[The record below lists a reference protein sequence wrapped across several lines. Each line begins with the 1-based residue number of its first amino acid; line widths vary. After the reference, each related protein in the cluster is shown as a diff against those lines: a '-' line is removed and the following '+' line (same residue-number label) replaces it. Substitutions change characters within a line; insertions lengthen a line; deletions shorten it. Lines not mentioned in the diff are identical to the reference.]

1 MNSNSGLSS
10 ACRFMPSRAGAFCVL
25 MLCAFWSGGTY
36 AQPVAESCR
45 DAACGSHGT
54 PPPSKASCPQL
65 IGLTIAAHK
74 IDLPTTGA
82 VVTSTTRMPASGS
95 GATATGSYCLV
106 AGAIHPVDPS
116 APDILFN
123 IALPDQ
129 WNGKILMLGGGGFDG
144 SIPAVTGNVPSAPA
158 DLPGPLSRGYAVF
171 ASDSGHEAT
180 NGAVNGA
187 FSVNTEAYDNFM
199 GAALK
204 KTHDAA
210 LVVIKAHYGA
220 HPIKAYFAGGSTG
233 GREALTVAQRW
244 PRDWDGVIAF
254 YPAYDFTTL
263 SLQQLR
269 VTEGFAAPG
278 AYLDTAQRALLLK
291 AVMQACDGLDGV
303 VDGLIS
309 NVQACNATF
318 NPATASVDGA
328 PLRCAG
334 GVAHGDT
341 CLSDP
346 QIAALNTMNTPLVFA
361 YPLESGETQYPGY
374 NVYGADLGVGSSSP
388 LEPTVT
394 TLALGTTQPSYPLQ
408 GTAMFD
414 GQIADEFVRYTVM
427 DNPNFDSLTFNPA
440 LAGQWS
446 GRISMLSGLDATD
459 ADLTRFMRRGGKLL
473 MAHGTVDQ
481 TVSTRAT
488 EIYFQRMQLTMG
500 FGAVASFVRFYEIP
514 GLQHAVG
521 TEFNASWDSLT
532 TLENWVEHGTP
543 PVHQVVTDTAGVPG
557 RTRPLCQY
565 PAWPSYNGAGD
576 VNSAKSFTC
585 VQG

>member
-1 MNSNSGLSS
+1 MNLSRGLWRARGRVPSWVG
-10 ACRFMPSRAGAFCVL
+10 ACCMLA
-25 MLCAFWSGGTY
+25 LCAMW
-36 AQPVAESCR
+36 
-45 DAACGSHGT
+45 SHGAYAGSQDDQCQGQGCKKHE
-54 PPPSKASCPQL
+54 PPPRSKLSCPDL
-65 IGLTIAAHK
+65 NGLTLRARDIG
-74 IDLPTTGA
+74 LPTTGA
-82 VVTSTTRMPASGS
+82 IVTSTTQMAASGS

-123 IALPDQ
+123 VALPDQ

-144 SIPAVTGNVPSAPA
+144 SIPAITGNVPSAPA

-180 NGAVNGA
+180 NGSVNGA
-187 FSVNTEAYDNFM
+187 FSVNAEAYDNFM
-199 GAALK
+199 GEALK
-204 KTHDAA
+204 KTHDAS
-210 LVVIKAHYGA
+210 LRIIEAHYGT
-220 HPIKAYFAGGSTG
+220 HPSKAYFAGGSTG
-233 GREALTVAQRW
+233 GREALTVGQRW
-244 PRDWDGVIAF
+244 PQDWDGIIAF

-278 AYLDTAQRALLLK
+278 AYVDTAQRALLLN

-318 NPATASVDGA
+318 NPFTATVDGK

-334 GVAHGDT
+334 GIARDDT
-341 CLSDP
+341 CLSDR
-346 QIAALNTMNTPLVFA
+346 QIAALNTMNTPLVFD

-388 LEPTVT
+388 LEGTVT

-408 GTAMFD
+408 STAMFD
-414 GQIADEFVRYTVM
+414 GQIADDFVRYTVM
-427 DNPNFDSLTFNPA
+427 DNPNADSLDYNPA
-440 LAGQWS
+440 ISGRWS
-446 GRISMLSGLDATD
+446 GRVSMLSGLDATD
-459 ADLTRFMRRGGKLL
+459 ANLTPFMQHGGKLL

-488 EIYFQRMQLTMG
+488 EVYWQRMLVTMG
-500 FGAVASFVRFYEIP
+500 FGAVGSFARFYEIP

-543 PVHQVVTDTAGVPG
+543 PTHQVVTDTAGVPG

-565 PAWPSYNGAGD
+565 PAWPSYNGGGD
-576 VNSAKSFTC
+576 VNSASSFTC
-585 VQG
+585 VQ

>member
-1 MNSNSGLSS
+1 MNLNRRLWHGRVPTWVGACCVMALCTMWSHGAYADSQSDQCQGKDCEKHEPPPRSKLSCPDLNGLSIP
-10 ACRFMPSRAGAFCVL
+10 AR
-25 MLCAFWSGGTY
+25 
-36 AQPVAESCR
+36 
-45 DAACGSHGT
+45 
-54 PPPSKASCPQL
+54 K
-65 IGLTIAAHK
+65 IG
-74 IDLPTTGA
+74 LPTTGA
-82 VVTSTTRMPASGS
+82 VVTSTTQVAASGS

-123 IALPDQ
+123 VALPDQ

-144 SIPAVTGNVPSAPA
+144 SLPAVTGNVPSPPA
-158 DLPGPLSRGYAVF
+158 NLPGPLSRGYAVF

-187 FSVNTEAYDNFM
+187 FSVNAEAYDNFM
-199 GAALK
+199 GEALK
-204 KTHDAA
+204 KTHDAS
-210 LVVIKAHYGA
+210 LLIIDAHYGT
-220 HPIKAYFAGGSTG
+220 HPLKAYFAGGSTG

-278 AYLDTAQRALLLK
+278 AYLDTAQRALLLN

-318 NPATASVDGA
+318 NPSTASVDGK
-328 PLRCAG
+328 PLRCARG
-334 GVAHGDT
+334 AAHDDT
-341 CLSDP
+341 CLSER

-361 YPLESGETQYPGY
+361 YPLANGETLYPGY
-374 NVYGADLGVGSSSP
+374 NVYGADLGVGSSSS
-388 LEPTVT
+388 LEGTVT
-394 TLALGTTQPSYPLQ
+394 TLALGTTQPSFPLQ
-408 GTAMFD
+408 STAMFD

-427 DNPNFDSLTFNPA
+427 DDPNADSLRYNPA
-440 LAGQWS
+440 LAGRWS
-446 GRISMLSGLDATD
+446 GRVSMLSGLDATD
-459 ADLTRFMRRGGKLL
+459 ENLTPFMRHGGKLL

-488 EIYFQRMQLTMG
+488 EIYYQRMLVTMG
-500 FGAVASFVRFYEIP
+500 FGAVASFARFYEIP

-543 PVHQVVTDTAGVPG
+543 PVNQVVTDTAGVPG

-576 VNSAKSFTC
+576 VNSAASFTC
-585 VQG
+585 VQ

>member
-1 MNSNSGLSS
+1 MNLNKNLWRVRGRVPSWVG
-10 ACRFMPSRAGAFCVL
+10 ACCVL
-25 MLCAFWSGGTY
+25 ALCAIWHHDAY
-36 AQPVAESCR
+36 ADSHDGSCR
-45 DAACGSHGT
+45 GMACGPHK
-54 PPPSKASCPQL
+54 PPRPSKISCPDL
-65 IGLTIAAHK
+65 NGLTIRARD
-74 IDLPTTGA
+74 IGLPTTGA
-82 VVTSTTRMPASGS
+82 VVTSTTQVAASGS

-106 AGAIHPVDPS
+106 AGAIHPVDQS

-123 IALPDQ
+123 VALPDQ

-144 SIPAVTGNVPSAPA
+144 SIPAITGNVPSAPA
-158 DLPGPLSRGYAVF
+158 DLPGLLSRGYAVF

-187 FSVNTEAYDNFM
+187 FSVNAEAYDNFM
-199 GAALK
+199 GEALK
-204 KTHDAA
+204 KTHDAS
-210 LVVIKAHYGA
+210 LLIIDAHYGT
-220 HPIKAYFAGGSTG
+220 HPFKAYFAGGSTG

-244 PRDWDGVIAF
+244 PRDWDGIIAF

-318 NPATASVDGA
+318 DPATARVEGQR
-328 PLRCAG
+328 LRCAG
-334 GVAHGDT
+334 GTARGDT

-346 QIAALNTMNTPLVFA
+346 QIDALNTMNTPLVFA

-388 LEPTVT
+388 LEATVT

-408 GTAMFD
+408 STAMFD
-414 GQIADEFVRYTVM
+414 GQISDQFVRYTVM
-427 DNPNFDSLTFNPA
+427 NDPNFNSLTYDPA
-440 LAGQWS
+440 VAGRWS
-446 GRISMLSGLDATD
+446 GRVSMLSGLDATD
-459 ADLTRFMRRGGKLL
+459 ANLTPFMRHGGKLL

-488 EIYFQRMQLTMG
+488 EIYYQRMVVTMG
-500 FGAVASFVRFYEIP
+500 FGAVASFARFYEIP

-543 PVHQVVTDTAGVPG
+543 PAHQVVTDTAGVPG

-576 VNSAKSFTC
+576 VNSAASFTC
-585 VQG
+585 VR

>member
-1 MNSNSGLSS
+1 MNSNGGLWR
-10 ACRFMPSRAGAFCVL
+10 AWRLVPSRAGAFCVL
-25 MLCAFWSGGTY
+25 VLCAIWSLGTY
-36 AQPVAESCR
+36 AQPVADSCR
-45 DAACGSHGT
+45 DAACGPHGT
-54 PPPSKASCPQL
+54 PPPSKTGCPQL
-65 IGLTIAAHK
+65 IGLTVAARK

-82 VVTSTTRMPASGS
+82 VVTSATQMAASGS

-116 APDILFN
+116 APDILFD
-123 IALPDQ
+123 IALPDR
-129 WNGKILMLGGGGFDG
+129 WNGKVLMLGGGGFDG
-144 SIPAVTGNVPSAPA
+144 SIPAVTGNVPSAPPN
-158 DLPGPLSRGYAVF
+158 LPGPLSRGYAVF

-187 FSVNTEAYDNFM
+187 FSVNAEAYDNFM

-210 LVVIKAHYGA
+210 LVIVKAHYGV
-220 HPIKAYFAGGSTG
+220 HPFKAYFAGGSTG

-278 AYLDTAQRALLLK
+278 AYPDTAQRALLLK

-374 NVYGADLGVGSSSP
+374 NVYGADLGVGSNSP

-408 GTAMFD
+408 STAMFD
-414 GQIADEFVRYTVM
+414 GQIADEFVRYTVI

-440 LAGQWS
+440 LAGQSS

-459 ADLTRFMRRGGKLL
+459 ANLTRFMRRGGKLL

-488 EIYFQRMQLTMG
+488 EVYFQRMQLAMG
-500 FGAVASFVRFYEIP
+500 FGAVESFVRFYEIP

-532 TLENWVEHGTP
+532 ALENWVEHGTP
-543 PVHQVVTDTAGVPG
+543 PAHQVVTDTAGVPG

>member
-1 MNSNSGLSS
+1 MNSRSGLWRTRGR
-10 ACRFMPSRAGAFCVL
+10 APSWLGAFCVL
-25 MLCAFWSGGTY
+25 VLCAMSSGGTY
-36 AQPVAESCR
+36 SETTDGPCR
-45 DAACGSHGT
+45 DAECGPHGP
-54 PPPSKASCPQL
+54 PPPSKTSCPQL
-65 IGLTIAAHK
+65 NGLTIPARE
-74 IDLPTTGA
+74 IGLPTTGA
-82 VVTSTTRMPASGS
+82 IVTSTTQVAASGT

-106 AGAIHPVDPS
+106 AGAIRPVDPS

-123 IALPDQ
+123 VALPDQ

-158 DLPGPLSRGYAVF
+158 NLPGPLSRGYAVF

-180 NGAVNGA
+180 NGSVNGA
-187 FSVNTEAYDNFM
+187 FSVNAESYDNFM
-199 GAALK
+199 GEALK

-210 LVVIKAHYGA
+210 LVIIDKHYGM
-220 HPIKAYFAGGSTG
+220 HPYKAYFAGGSTG

-244 PRDWDGVIAF
+244 PQDWNGVIAF

-269 VTEGFAAPG
+269 ATEGFTAPG

-291 AVMQACDGLDGV
+291 AVMQVCDGLDGV
-303 VDGLIS
+303 EDGLIS
-309 NVQACNATF
+309 NVQACNSTF
-318 NPATASVDGA
+318 NPATAHVDGK

-334 GVAHGDT
+334 GAARGDT
-341 CLSDP
+341 CLSDR
-346 QIAALNTMNTPLVFA
+346 QIAALNTMNTPLVFG
-361 YPLESGETQYPGY
+361 YPLENGETQYPGY

-388 LEPTVT
+388 LEATIT
-394 TLALGTTQPSYPLQ
+394 ELALGTTQPSYPLQ
-408 GTAMFD
+408 STAMFD
-414 GQIADEFVRYTVM
+414 GQISDQFVRYTVM
-427 DNPNFDSLTFNPA
+427 GNPNFDSLTFNPA

-459 ADLTRFMRRGGKLL
+459 PNLTPFMRRGGKLL

-488 EIYFQRMQLTMG
+488 EIYYQRLLFTMG
-500 FGAVASFVRFYEIP
+500 FSAVESFVRFYEIP
-514 GLQHAVG
+514 GMQHGIG
-521 TEFNASWDSLT
+521 TEFNASWDSLAA
-532 TLENWVEHGTP
+532 LENWVEHGTP
-543 PVHQVVTDTAGVPG
+543 PVHQVDTDTAGVPG

-576 VNSAKSFTC
+576 VNSATSFTC

>member
-1 MNSNSGLSS
+1 MNLSRESWRARGRVPSWVGACCVLALCAMWSHGAYAGSS
-10 ACRFMPSRAGAFCVL
+10 AGQCQG
-25 MLCAFWSGGTY
+25 
-36 AQPVAESCR
+36 E
-45 DAACGSHGT
+45 ACKRHE
-54 PPPSKASCPQL
+54 PPPRSKLSCPNL
-65 IGLTIAAHK
+65 NGLTIRARE
-74 IDLPTTGA
+74 IGLPTTGA
-82 VVTSTTRMPASGS
+82 VVTSTTQVAASGS

-123 IALPDQ
+123 VALPDQ

-144 SIPAVTGNVPSAPA
+144 SIPAITGNVPSAPA
-158 DLPGPLSRGYAVF
+158 ALPGPLSRGYAVF
-171 ASDSGHEAT
+171 ASDSGHEAS
-180 NGAVNGA
+180 NGSVNGA
-187 FSVNTEAYDNFM
+187 FSVNAEAYDNFM
-199 GAALK
+199 GEALK
-204 KTHDAA
+204 KTHDAS
-210 LVVIKAHYGA
+210 LVIIDAHYGTHA
-220 HPIKAYFAGGSTG
+220 SRAYFAGGSTG

-244 PRDWDGVIAF
+244 PRDWDGIIAF

-278 AYLDTAQRALLLK
+278 AYLDTAQRALLLN
-291 AVMQACDGLDGV
+291 AVMQGCDGLDGV

-318 NPATASVDGA
+318 NPATASVDGK

-334 GVAHGDT
+334 GIARGDT
-341 CLSDP
+341 CLSDR

-361 YPLESGETQYPGY
+361 YPLESGETLYPGY

-388 LEPTVT
+388 LEGTVT

-408 GTAMFD
+408 STAMFD
-414 GQIADEFVRYTVM
+414 GQIADDFVRYTVM
-427 DNPNFDSLTFNPA
+427 DNPDADSLQYNPA
-440 LAGQWS
+440 IAGRWS
-446 GRISMLSGLDATD
+446 GRVSMLSGLDATD
-459 ADLTRFMRRGGKLL
+459 ANLTPFMRHGGKLL

-488 EIYFQRMQLTMG
+488 EIYYQRMLVTMG
-500 FGAVASFVRFYEIP
+500 FGAVGSFARFYEIP

-543 PVHQVVTDTAGVPG
+543 PAHQVVTDTEGVPG

-576 VNSAKSFTC
+576 VNSASSFTC
-585 VQG
+585 VQ

>member
-1 MNSNSGLSS
+1 MISRNGLWRACGRVS
-10 ACRFMPSRAGAFCVL
+10 AWLGACCVL
-25 MLCAFWSGGTY
+25 VLAAIWSGD
-36 AQPVAESCR
+36 ASAELAAGPCR
-45 DAACGSHGT
+45 DLTCGPHR
-54 PPPSKASCPQL
+54 PPLPSKKSCQKL
-65 IGLTIAAHK
+65 NGLAIRAHEIG
-74 IDLPTTGA
+74 LPTTGA
-82 VVTSTTRMPASGS
+82 VVTSTTQMAASGS

-129 WNGKILMLGGGGFDG
+129 WNNRILMLGGGGFDG
-144 SIPAVTGNVPSAPA
+144 SIPAVTGNVPSAPP

-180 NGAVNGA
+180 NGAVSGA
-187 FSVNTEAYDNFM
+187 FSVNAEAYDNFM
-199 GAALK
+199 GEALK

-210 LVVIKAHYGA
+210 LVIIDAHYGA
-220 HPIKAYFAGGSTG
+220 HPHKAYFAGGSTG

-244 PRDWDGVIAF
+244 PQDWDGVIAF

-318 NPATASVDGA
+318 NPATSDVDGK

-334 GVAHGDT
+334 GTAHGDT
-341 CLSDP
+341 CLSDR

-361 YPLESGETQYPGY
+361 YPLENGEMQYPGY

-388 LEPTVT
+388 LEPTIT
-394 TLALGTTQPSYPLQ
+394 ELALGTTQPTYPLLS
-408 GTAMFD
+408 TAMFD
-414 GQIADEFVRYTVM
+414 GQISDQFVRYTVM
-427 DNPNFDSLTFNPA
+427 NNPNFDSLTFNPA
-440 LAGQWS
+440 LAGHWS

-459 ADLTRFMRRGGKLL
+459 ANLTPFMQRGGKLL

-488 EIYFQRMQLTMG
+488 EIYYQRLLFTMG
-500 FGAVASFVRFYEIP
+500 FRAVESFVRFYEIP
-514 GLQHAVG
+514 GMQHAIG

-532 TLENWVEHGTP
+532 ALQNWVEYGTP
-543 PVHQVVTDTAGVPG
+543 PVHQVDTDTAGVPG
-557 RTRPLCQY
+557 RTRPLCPY
-565 PAWPSYNGAGD
+565 PTWPSYNGAGD
-576 VNSAKSFTC
+576 VNSSASFTC
-585 VQG
+585 VQ

>member
-1 MNSNSGLSS
+1 MNLKSGPGC
-10 ACRFMPSRAGAFCVL
+10 ARGRVPSCAGVFCALV
-25 MLCAFWSGGTY
+25 LCALWSGGVN
-36 AQPVAESCR
+36 AQPPSDPCR
-45 DAACGSHGT
+45 DMRCGPHGS
-54 PPPSKASCPQL
+54 PPRSKQSCPQL
-65 IGLTIAAHK
+65 NGLTIPARE
-74 IDLPTTGA
+74 IGLPTTGA
-82 VVTSTTRMPASGS
+82 VVTSTTQMPASGS
-95 GATATGSYCLV
+95 GATATGPYCLV
-106 AGAIHPVDPS
+106 AGAIHPVDSS

-123 IALPDQ
+123 VALPNQ

-144 SIPAVTGNVPSAPA
+144 SIPAVTGNVPSAPTT
-158 DLPGPLSRGYAVF
+158 LPGPLSRGYAVF

-180 NGAVNGA
+180 NGSVNGA
-187 FSVNTEAYDNFM
+187 FSVNAEAYDNFM
-199 GAALK
+199 GEALK

-210 LVVIKAHYGA
+210 LRVITAHYGA
-220 HPIKAYFAGGSTG
+220 QPYKAYFAGGSTG

-244 PRDWDGVIAF
+244 PQDWDGIIAF

-269 VTEGFAAPG
+269 AAEGFAAPG
-278 AYLDTAQRALLLK
+278 AYPDTAQRALLLK
-291 AVMQACDGLDGV
+291 AVMQACDGLDGA

-309 NVQACNATF
+309 NQQACNATF
-318 NPATASVDGA
+318 NPTTATVDGK

-334 GVAHGDT
+334 GAAGGDT
-341 CLSDP
+341 CLSDR
-346 QIAALNTMNTPLVFA
+346 QIAALNTMDTPLVFS
-361 YPLESGETQYPGY
+361 YPLENGETQYPGY
-374 NVYGADLGVGSSSP
+374 NVYGADLGVGGSSP
-388 LEPTVT
+388 NEATVT
-394 TLALGTTQPSYPLQ
+394 SLALGTTQPSFPLQ

-427 DNPNFDSLTFNPA
+427 DNPGFDSLTFNPA

-446 GRISMLSGLDATD
+446 GRISRLSGLDATD
-459 ADLTRFMRRGGKLL
+459 ANLTPFMRRGGKLL

-488 EIYFQRMQLTMG
+488 EIYYQRLLFTMG
-500 FGAVASFVRFYEIP
+500 FGAVESFARFYEIP

-532 TLENWVEHGTP
+532 ALENWVEQGTP
-543 PVHQVVTDTAGVPG
+543 PVHQVDTDTAGVPG

-565 PAWPSYNGAGD
+565 PAWPSYNGGGD
-576 VNSAKSFTC
+576 VNSAASFSC

>member
-1 MNSNSGLSS
+1 MNLSRELGRARGRVPS
-10 ACRFMPSRAGAFCVL
+10 WVGACCVL
-25 MLCAFWSGGTY
+25 GLCAMW
-36 AQPVAESCR
+36 
-45 DAACGSHGT
+45 SHGAYADSPADRCHGDACKKHE
-54 PPPSKASCPQL
+54 PPPRSKLSCPNL
-65 IGLTIAAHK
+65 NGMTIRAHEIG
-74 IDLPTTGA
+74 LPTTGA
-82 VVTSTTRMPASGS
+82 LVTSTTQVAASGS

-123 IALPDQ
+123 VALPDQ

-144 SIPAVTGNVPSAPA
+144 SIPAITGNVPSAPA

-180 NGAVNGA
+180 NGGVNGA
-187 FSVNTEAYDNFM
+187 FSVNAEAYDNFM
-199 GAALK
+199 GEALK
-204 KTHDAA
+204 KTHDAS
-210 LVVIKAHYGA
+210 LEIIDAHYGT
-220 HPIKAYFAGGSTG
+220 HPSKAYFAGGSTG

-244 PRDWDGVIAF
+244 PQDWDGIIAF

-278 AYLDTAQRALLLK
+278 AYVDTAQRALLLN

-318 NPATASVDGA
+318 NPATARVDGK

-334 GVAHGDT
+334 GIARGDT
-341 CLSDP
+341 CLSDR
-346 QIAALNTMNTPLVFA
+346 QIEALNTMNTPLVFA

-388 LEPTVT
+388 LEATVT

-408 GTAMFD
+408 STAMFD
-414 GQIADEFVRYTVM
+414 GQIADDFVRYTVM
-427 DNPNFDSLTFNPA
+427 DNPNADSLTYNPA
-440 LAGQWS
+440 IAGRWS
-446 GRISMLSGLDATD
+446 GRVSMLSGLDATD
-459 ADLTRFMRRGGKLL
+459 ANLTPYMRHGGKLL

-488 EIYFQRMQLTMG
+488 EIYWQRMLVTMG
-500 FGAVASFVRFYEIP
+500 FRAVGSFARFYEIP

-576 VNSAKSFTC
+576 VNSAASFTC
-585 VQG
+585 VQ

>member
-1 MNSNSGLSS
+1 MNLNRRLWRGRVPAWVGACCVMALCATWSHGAYADSQSDQCKGKDCEKHEPPPRSKLSCPNLNGLSIS
-10 ACRFMPSRAGAFCVL
+10 
-25 MLCAFWSGGTY
+25 
-36 AQPVAESCR
+36 
-45 DAACGSHGT
+45 
-54 PPPSKASCPQL
+54 
-65 IGLTIAAHK
+65 AHK
-74 IDLPTTGA
+74 IGLPTTGA
-82 VVTSTTRMPASGS
+82 VVTSTTQMAASGS

-123 IALPDQ
+123 VALPDQ

-158 DLPGPLSRGYAVF
+158 NLPGPLSRGYAVF

-180 NGAVNGA
+180 NGGVNGA
-187 FSVNTEAYDNFM
+187 FSVNAEAYDNFM
-199 GAALK
+199 GEALK
-204 KTHDAA
+204 KTHDAS
-210 LVVIKAHYGA
+210 LLIIDAHYGT
-220 HPIKAYFAGGSTG
+220 HPSKAYFAGGSTG

-244 PRDWDGVIAF
+244 PQDWDGVIAF

-278 AYLDTAQRALLLK
+278 AYLDTAQRALLLN

-318 NPATASVDGA
+318 NPATARVDGK
-328 PLRCAG
+328 PLRCAH
-334 GVAHGDT
+334 GVAGGDT
-341 CLSDP
+341 CLSDQ
-346 QIAALNTMNTPLVFA
+346 QIEALNTMNTPLVFA
-361 YPLESGETQYPGY
+361 YPLESGETFYPGY

-388 LEPTVT
+388 LEGTVT
-394 TLALGTTQPSYPLQ
+394 TLALGTTQPSFPLQ
-408 GTAMFD
+408 STAMFD

-427 DNPNFDSLTFNPA
+427 DNPNADSLSYNPA
-440 LAGQWS
+440 LAGRWS
-446 GRISMLSGLDATD
+446 GRVSMLSGLDATD
-459 ADLTRFMRRGGKLL
+459 ANLTPFMHHGGKLL

-488 EIYFQRMQLTMG
+488 EIYYQRMLVTMG
-500 FGAVASFVRFYEIP
+500 FGSVASFARFYEIP

-532 TLENWVEHGTP
+532 ALENWVEHGTP
-543 PVHQVVTDTAGVPG
+543 PAHQVDTDTAGVPG

-576 VNSAKSFTC
+576 VNSAASFTC
-585 VQG
+585 VQ

>member
-1 MNSNSGLSS
+1 MNSSSGLWR
-10 ACRFMPSRAGAFCVL
+10 ARGRVPSWLGMFCVL
-25 MLCAFWSGGTY
+25 VLCAMWSGG
-36 AQPVAESCR
+36 AHAESMAGSCR
-45 DAACGSHGT
+45 DAACGRHKP
-54 PPPSKASCPQL
+54 PPPSKTSCPQL
-65 IGLTIAAHK
+65 NGLTIRARE

-82 VVTSTTRMPASGS
+82 VVTSTTQVAASGS
-95 GATATGSYCLV
+95 GPTATGSYCLV
-106 AGAIHPVDPS
+106 AGAIHPIDRS

-123 IALPDQ
+123 IALPDE
-129 WNGKILMLGGGGFDG
+129 WNGKVLMLGGGGFNG
-144 SIPAVTGNVPSAPA
+144 SIPAVTDNVPSAPTN
-158 DLPGPLSRGYAVF
+158 LPGPLSRGYAVF
-171 ASDSGHEAT
+171 ASDSGHEGA
-180 NGAVNGA
+180 NGSVDGA
-187 FSVNTEAYDNFM
+187 FSVNAEAYDNFM
-199 GAALK
+199 GEALK

-210 LVVIKAHYGA
+210 LVIIDKRYGT
-220 HPIKAYFAGGSTG
+220 HPYKAYFAGGSTG

-244 PRDWDGVIAF
+244 PQDWDGVIAF

-263 SLQQLR
+263 SLQQVR

-291 AVMQACDGLDGV
+291 AVMQACDGLDGA

-318 NPATASVDGA
+318 NPATAYVDGKR
-328 PLRCAG
+328 LRCPG
-334 GVAHGDT
+334 GAARGDT
-341 CLSDP
+341 CLSDR
-346 QIAALNTMNTPLVFA
+346 QIAALNTMNTPLVFE
-361 YPLESGETQYPGY
+361 YPLESGETQYPGF

-388 LEPTVT
+388 LEDTVT
-394 TLALGTTQPSYPLQ
+394 LLALGTTQPSYPLQ
-408 GTAMFD
+408 ITTMFD
-414 GQIADEFVRYTVM
+414 GQISDEFVRYTVM
-427 DNPNFDSLTFNPA
+427 GNPNANSLTFNPA

-459 ADLTRFMRRGGKLL
+459 ADLTSFMRRGGKVL
-473 MAHGTVDQ
+473 MAHGTVDL

-488 EIYFQRMQLTMG
+488 EIYYQRLLLTMG
-500 FGAVASFVRFYEIP
+500 FGAVESFVRFYEIP
-514 GLQHAVG
+514 GLQHGVG

-532 TLENWVEHGTP
+532 TLENWVENGRQ

-576 VNSAKSFTC
+576 VNNAASFTC

>member
-1 MNSNSGLSS
+1 MSIP
-10 ACRFMPSRAGAFCVL
+10 AR
-25 MLCAFWSGGTY
+25 
-36 AQPVAESCR
+36 E
-45 DAACGSHGT
+45 
-54 PPPSKASCPQL
+54 
-65 IGLTIAAHK
+65 IG
-74 IDLPTTGA
+74 LPTTGA
-82 VVTSTTRMPASGS
+82 VVTSTTPMPASGS
-95 GATATGSYCLV
+95 GATAIGPYCLV

-123 IALPDQ
+123 VALPNQ

-144 SIPAVTGNVPSAPA
+144 SIPAVTGNVPSAPTN
-158 DLPGPLSRGYAVF
+158 LPGPLSRGYAVF

-199 GAALK
+199 GEALK

-210 LVVIKAHYGA
+210 LRIITAHYRMQ
-220 HPIKAYFAGGSTG
+220 PRNAYFAGGSTG

-244 PRDWDGVIAF
+244 PQDWDGIIAF

-269 VTEGFAAPG
+269 ATEAFAAPG
-278 AYLDTAQRALLLK
+278 AYPDTAQRALLLK
-291 AVMQACDGLDGV
+291 AVMQACDGLDGA

-309 NVQACNATF
+309 NQQACNATF
-318 NPATASVDGA
+318 NPATATVDGK
-328 PLRCAG
+328 PLRCPG
-334 GVAHGDT
+334 GAVAGDT

-346 QIAALNTMNTPLVFA
+346 QIAALNTMDTPLVFS
-361 YPLESGETQYPGY
+361 YPLENGETQYPGY

-388 LEPTVT
+388 NEATVT
-394 TLALGTTQPSYPLQ
+394 LLALGTTQPSFPLQ
-408 GTAMFD
+408 STAMFD
-414 GQIADEFVRYTVM
+414 GQIADNFVRYTVM
-427 DNPNFDSLTFNPA
+427 DNPSFDSLTFNPA
-440 LAGQWS
+440 LAGRWS
-446 GRISMLSGLDATD
+446 GRISRLSGLDATD
-459 ADLTRFMRRGGKLL
+459 ANLTPFMRHGGKLL

-488 EIYFQRMQLTMG
+488 ENYYQRMLFTMG
-500 FGAVASFVRFYEIP
+500 FGAVQSFARFYEIP

-532 TLENWVEHGTP
+532 TLENWVEHGMP

-565 PAWPSYNGAGD
+565 PAWPSYNGGGD
-576 VNSAKSFTC
+576 VNSAASFSC
-585 VQG
+585 VHG

>member
-1 MNSNSGLSS
+1 MNLSRES
-10 ACRFMPSRAGAFCVL
+10 WRARGRVPSWVGACCVL
-25 MLCAFWSGGTY
+25 ALCAMW
-36 AQPVAESCR
+36 
-45 DAACGSHGT
+45 SHGAYAGST
-54 PPPSKASCPQL
+54 AGQCQGEACKRHEPPPRSKLSCPNL
-65 IGLTIAAHK
+65 NGLTIRARE
-74 IDLPTTGA
+74 IGLPTTGA
-82 VVTSTTRMPASGS
+82 VVTSTTQVAASGS

-123 IALPDQ
+123 VALPDQ

-144 SIPAVTGNVPSAPA
+144 SIPAITGNVPSAPA
-158 DLPGPLSRGYAVF
+158 ALPGPLSRGYAVF
-171 ASDSGHEAT
+171 ASDSGHEAS
-180 NGAVNGA
+180 NGSVNGA
-187 FSVNTEAYDNFM
+187 FSVNAEAYDNFM
-199 GAALK
+199 GEALK
-204 KTHDAA
+204 KTHDAS
-210 LVVIKAHYGA
+210 LVTIDAHYGT
-220 HPIKAYFAGGSTG
+220 HPSRAYFAGGSTG

-244 PRDWDGVIAF
+244 PRDWDGIIAF

-278 AYLDTAQRALLLK
+278 AYLDTAQRALLLN

-318 NPATASVDGA
+318 NPATASVDGK

-334 GVAHGDT
+334 GIARGDT
-341 CLSDP
+341 CLSDR

-361 YPLESGETQYPGY
+361 YPLESGETLYPGY

-388 LEPTVT
+388 LEGTVT

-408 GTAMFD
+408 STAMFD
-414 GQIADEFVRYTVM
+414 GQIADDFVRYTVM
-427 DNPNFDSLTFNPA
+427 DDPDADSLQYNPA
-440 LAGQWS
+440 IAGRWS
-446 GRISMLSGLDATD
+446 GRVSMLSGLDATD
-459 ADLTRFMRRGGKLL
+459 ANLTPFMQHGGKLL

-488 EIYFQRMQLTMG
+488 EIYYQRMLVTMG
-500 FGAVASFVRFYEIP
+500 FGAVGSFARFYEIP

-543 PVHQVVTDTAGVPG
+543 PAHQVVTDTEGVPG

-576 VNSAKSFTC
+576 VNSASSFTC
-585 VQG
+585 VQ

>member
-1 MNSNSGLSS
+1 MNLNRRLWCGRGRVPSWVG
-10 ACRFMPSRAGAFCVL
+10 ACCVL
-25 MLCAFWSGGTY
+25 ALCATWSHGTY
-36 AQPVAESCR
+36 ADSQSGQCQGKGCEK
-45 DAACGSHGT
+45 HE
-54 PPPSKASCPQL
+54 PPPRSKLGCPDL
-65 IGLTIAAHK
+65 NGFAIPARKIG
-74 IDLPTTGA
+74 LPTTGA
-82 VVTSTTRMPASGS
+82 VVTSTTQVAASGS

-123 IALPDQ
+123 VALPDQ

-180 NGAVNGA
+180 NGSVNGA
-187 FSVNTEAYDNFM
+187 FSVNAEAYDNFM
-199 GAALK
+199 GQALK
-204 KTHDAA
+204 KTHDAS
-210 LVVIKAHYGA
+210 LLIIDAHYGT
-220 HPIKAYFAGGSTG
+220 HPSKAYFAGGSTG

-278 AYLDTAQRALLLK
+278 AYLDTAQRALLLN
-291 AVMQACDGLDGV
+291 AVMQTCDGLDGV

-309 NVQACNATF
+309 NVQACNAAF
-318 NPATASVDGA
+318 NPATARVDGK

-334 GVAHGDT
+334 GGARGDT
-341 CLSDP
+341 CLSDQ

-361 YPLESGETQYPGY
+361 YPLESGETFYPGY

-388 LEPTVT
+388 LEGTVT

-408 GTAMFD
+408 STAMFD
-414 GQIADEFVRYTVM
+414 GQIADDFVRYTVM
-427 DNPNFDSLTFNPA
+427 DNPNADSLTYNPA
-440 LAGQWS
+440 LAGRWS
-446 GRISMLSGLDATD
+446 GRVSMLSGLDATD
-459 ADLTRFMRRGGKLL
+459 ANLTPFMQHGGKLL

-488 EIYFQRMQLTMG
+488 EIYYQRMLVTMG
-500 FGAVASFVRFYEIP
+500 FGAVASFARFYEIP

-543 PVHQVVTDTAGVPG
+543 PVHQVDTDTAGVPG

-576 VNSAKSFTC
+576 VNSAASFTC
-585 VQG
+585 VQ